1 MAGTIRLEAK
11 TREATGTT
19 AVRRLRRTGAL
30 PGVVYNDKGETVNV
44 QMDRHGFQQMLRHH
58 RSESLI
64 LDLVVD
70 GGAVRKVLL
79 KEVQHDPITNS
90 AVHVDLQEVS
100 MTRKMRVGIAI
111 ELFGDPVGVTQG
123 GGILE
128 TLSRSVE
135 VECLPAD
142 LVESFRVDVSAL
154 NVGDS
159 LHVSDLKLDPKFHII
174 TDPAIAIA
182 GVVAPKMEEEAAPA
196 EEGAGAAE
204 PEVIGAKKEEGEEAA
219 EPEEGKKEKKDE
231 GKKEKKDEGKKEK
244 KEERSSKEK

>member
-11 TREATGTT
+11 TREAAGTT

-30 PGVVYNDKGETVNV
+30 PGVVYSDKGATVNV

-70 GGAVRKVLL
+70 GGEVRKVLL

-90 AVHVDLQEVS
+90 VVHVDLQEVS
-100 MTRKMRVGIAI
+100 MTKKMRVSIAI
-111 ELFGDPVGVTQG
+111 DLFGDPVGVTQG

-128 TLSRSVE
+128 TLSRSIE
-135 VECLPAD
+135 VECLPTD
-142 LVESFRVDVSAL
+142 LVESFRIDVSAL

-159 LHVSDLKLDPKFHII
+159 LHVSDMKLDAKFHII
-174 TDPAIAIA
+174 TDPSIAIA
-182 GVVAPKMEEEAAPA
+182 GVVAPKMEEEVAPVEPGA
-196 EEGAGAAE
+196 EAAE

-219 EPEEGKKEKKDE
+219 EPEEGKKEKK
-231 GKKEKKDEGKKEK
+231 EK
-244 KEERSSKEK
+244 KEEKSSKEK